1 MGAVEAARP
10 ADNRGAAARWLT
22 FAGRADVHGH
32 HVPPIPPRAAAGH
45 LALTLPELVAWG
57 ERFGAGLRAPVV
69 VALSGDL
76 GAGKTTLAQAICRGL
91 RVVDD
96 VTSPTYAIV
105 HEYRRAGGDI
115 VHHLDLYRLEDPREL
130 ANIGWDAI
138 VGDPGIVLVEWP
150 ERAGPYLPP
159 RAVRLDLEHLPGDPD
174 RRLLLAG

>member
-1 MGAVEAARP
+1 M
-10 ADNRGAAARWLT
+10 
-22 FAGRADVHGH
+22 HGH
-32 HVPPIPPRAAAGH
+32 RVPPIPPRAAEGR
-45 LALTLPELVAWG
+45 LALSRPELVAWG

-91 RVVDD
+91 GVVDD

-105 HEYRRAGGDI
+105 HEYARANGDV
-115 VHHLDLYRLEDPREL
+115 VHHLDLYRLEHAHEL

-138 VGDPGIVLVEWP
+138 VGEPGIVLVEWP
-150 ERAGPYLPP
+150 ERAGQHLPAD
-159 RAVRLDLEHLPGDPD
+159 AVRIDLEHLPGDPE

>member
-1 MGAVEAARP
+1 
-10 ADNRGAAARWLT
+10 
-22 FAGRADVHGH
+22 VHGH
-32 HVPPIPPRAAAGH
+32 QVPPIPPRAGDGK
-45 LALTLPELVAWG
+45 LALTRPELVAWG

-91 RVVDD
+91 GVTDD

-105 HEYRRAGGDI
+105 HEYGARGGQV

-130 ANIGWDAI
+130 ANVGWDAI
-138 VGDPGIVLVEWP
+138 VGEPGIVLVEWP
-150 ERAGPYLPP
+150 ERAGALLP
-159 RAVRLDLEHLPGDPD
+159 RDAVKIDLEHLPGDPE